1 MRGIATALVL
11 AWSSTAA
18 AVEMPV
24 QSTTSDCIAAVAAA
38 ERSADIPSGLLEAIG
53 QIESGR
59 ASSIDGTVQ
68 PWPWTINAGG
78 AGYFFAT
85 KMEAVAAAAAW
96 QARGVASIDVGCMQV
111 NLAYHPTAFASLEN
125 AFDPVA
131 NAAYAAAFL
140 RQLFTQTGSW
150 PAAVAAYH
158 SQTLQVGAAYQSKV
172 LAVWTPSEQT
182 WPSGDS
188 RPPEANPANW
198 TGAGLRN
205 TEPSSAAL
213 DAKFSAW
220 RPVTPL
226 VPSSS
231 IEDVIG
237 ALAACT
243 NLTETPPPQ
252 HAAPAAIAS
261 TWKAA
266 RGTCLDSPFANPAT
280 LRQVLAGSASQ
291 HVEISEGDL
300 ARTNK

>member
-24 QSTTSDCIAAVAAA
+24 QPTTSDCIAAIASA
-38 ERSADIPSGLLEAIG
+38 ERSADIPSGLLQAIG
-53 QIESGR
+53 QVESGR
-59 ASSIDGTVQ
+59 ASPTDGTVQ
-68 PWPWTINAGG
+68 PWPWTIDVGG
-78 AGYFFAT
+78 TGYFFAT
-85 KMEAVAAAAAW
+85 EMEAVAAAAAW
-96 QARGVASIDVGCMQV
+96 QGRGIASIDVGCLQV

-125 AFDPVA
+125 AFDPVT

-158 SQTLQVGAAYQSKV
+158 SQTRQVGAAYQSKV
-172 LAVWTPSEQT
+172 LAVWTPSEQN
-182 WPSGDS
+182 WPLDDS
-188 RPPEANPANW
+188 PRPEANATNW
-198 TGAGLRN
+198 TGASLRN
-205 TEPSSAAL
+205 TADSSAAL

-220 RPVTPL
+220 RPITPT

-231 IEDVIG
+231 IESVIG
-237 ALAACT
+237 AVATCAISPELQPGPH
-243 NLTETPPPQ
+243 L
-252 HAAPAAIAS
+252 APAALAP

-266 RGTCLDSPFANPAT
+266 GRSCPASPFANPAT

-291 HVEISEGDL
+291 
-300 ARTNK
+300 